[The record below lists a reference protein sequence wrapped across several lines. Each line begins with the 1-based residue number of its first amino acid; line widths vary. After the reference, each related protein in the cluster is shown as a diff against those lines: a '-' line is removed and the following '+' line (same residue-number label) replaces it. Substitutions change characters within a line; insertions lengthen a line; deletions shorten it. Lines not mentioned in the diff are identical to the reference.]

1 MFCLNNYRSYTY
13 VRSEEIRS
21 NREFYTR
28 EFSVR
33 IWDFEWQ
40 WVRVYYSV
48 IFCFVS
54 FNWIFTH
61 ELISIKWLLFLCD
74 ICTRTCIQNTYWLL
88 SIKNGKYNSDSSQ
101 NEHTLIEWKWWD
113 YQSKNYILFSFSKL
127 WSRGY
132 LTNTILL
139 GSTKWSKPIICASIS
154 DVVREVSLD

>member
-1 MFCLNNYRSYTY
+1 MFCLNNYRSYAY

-74 ICTRTCIQNTYWLL
+74 ICTRTCIK
-88 SIKNGKYNSDSSQ
+88 I
-101 NEHTLIEWKWWD
+101 LID
-113 YQSKNYILFSFSKL
+113 YCQSKMVNTTVIHLKMNTHWLSENDEITRVKIIYSSVFQNYEAEDILPTRYFLVALNEANRS
-127 WSRGY
+127 Y
-132 LTNTILL
+132 
-139 GSTKWSKPIICASIS
+139 
-154 DVVREVSLD
+154 VHQ